1 MNKIKIRC
9 WKEMAGCAGED
20 QQLVYFTIPD
30 FGDAYR
36 LYICPKCGAL
46 FAVHPETEHYSKRN
60 FEKEKRDMKCPECKN
75 GLSDILPY
83 PENYR
88 NERTGEIEH
97 FERMSRTILPD
108 EQSIVLEVWDPF
120 S

>member
-1 MNKIKIRC
+1 
-9 WKEMAGCAGED
+9 
-20 QQLVYFTIPD
+20 
-30 FGDAYR
+30 
-36 LYICPKCGAL
+36 
-46 FAVHPETEHYSKRN
+46 
-60 FEKEKRDMKCPECKN
+60 MKCPECKN